1 MKRPRTQKTQRQNH
15 CVLGGDGG
23 ESNSPSKRSPAKM
36 YYKLSPLLLFHPL
49 GRQPATLP
57 EGYPISLRYS
67 LSASETQRPG
77 LLAPD
82 SPHPGLAEA
91 DEPPVR
97 RLVRT
102 HVRLLLIVPPFNEGR
117 WRLGLQSLP
126 TFSCR
131 TRASPANYLSSR
143 TFSLDQINYVTRHG
157 VLPDAPHDLFPDL

>member
-1 MKRPRTQKTQRQNH
+1 M
-15 CVLGGDGG
+15 
-23 ESNSPSKRSPAKM
+23 NSPSRRSPVKM
-36 YYKLSPLLLFHPL
+36 YYKLSLLLLFNPL

-131 TRASPANYLSSR
+131 TRASPYDYLPNR
-143 TFSLDQINYVTRHG
+143 TFSLDSTQSITSLSVAYRPVRFTR
-157 VLPDAPHDLFPDL
+157 